1 MNKIKRSAGCAADST
16 SIDASRKSFIT
27 VLARVLARDLELAPP
42 TKKKKKGKRN
52 SSKVLEVSNS
62 PATIL
67 EREFENEEKY
77 HALRFCLYAF
87 QF

>member
-1 MNKIKRSAGCAADST
+1 MNASKKSTASAADSG
-16 SIDASRKSFIT
+16 SIETRRNSLIT

-67 EREFENEEKY
+67 EREFENEEK
-77 HALRFCLYAF
+77 
-87 QF
+87 